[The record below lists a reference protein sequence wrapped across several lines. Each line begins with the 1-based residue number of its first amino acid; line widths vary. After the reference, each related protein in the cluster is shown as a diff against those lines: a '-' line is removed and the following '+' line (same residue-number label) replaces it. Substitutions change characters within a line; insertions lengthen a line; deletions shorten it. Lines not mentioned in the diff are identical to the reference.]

1 MKIQILSVSVTTK
14 TGKKAY
20 QNAEVAY
27 KNLDFGKVEA
37 KNITEYSKVFKQV
50 ADSAPGQIY
59 DVTTEKDNGGYWQ
72 WTTMTRTLDT
82 EGTSAPTGAP
92 PTSNSRAPANTAPR
106 SNYETP
112 EERAKKQVYIV
123 RQSSITAAINIL
135 SVGAKTPPKKED
147 VVELAAYFTDFVFGK
162 DTSSEKTDLFDLPSD
177 IEVE

>member
-1 MKIQILSVSVTTK
+1 MSVTVTTK

-50 ADSAPGQIY
+50 AESAPGQIF
-59 DVTTEKDNGGYWQ
+59 DVTTEKDDKGYWQ
-72 WTTMTRTLDT
+72 WTAMARDV
-82 EGTSAPTGAP
+82 EGTTSPSVAPSAAKVSTAV
-92 PTSNSRAPANTAPR
+92 AAPR

-123 RQSSITAAINIL
+123 RQSSLTAAINLLGI
-135 SVGAKTPPKKED
+135 GAKTPPKED
-147 VVELAAYFTDFVFGK
+147 DVIALAAKFTNFVFG
-162 DTSSEKTDLFDLPSD
+162 DDNQQDKTDLFDLPSD
-177 IEVE
+177 IEVD

>member
-1 MKIQILSVSVTTK
+1 MKVQILSVTVTTK

-50 ADSAPGQIY
+50 AEAAPGQIFE
-59 DVTTEKDNGGYWQ
+59 VTTEKDDKGYWQ
-72 WTTMTRTLDT
+72 WTAMTRDV
-82 EGTSAPTGAP
+82 EGTTSAPQQQSPIAAARP
-92 PTSNSRAPANTAPR
+92 AANTAPR

-123 RQSSITAAINIL
+123 RQSSLTAAINLL
-135 SVGAKTPPKKED
+135 SVGAKTPPKDDD
-147 VVELAAYFTDFVFGK
+147 VIALARKFTDFVFDNNQGK
-162 DTSSEKTDLFDLPSD
+162 ADLFDLPSD